1 MATFQFTSPDGKQYK
16 VTAPDGAT
24 QEQAFEMLQG
34 QLTGSQQSEPTF
46 SLFPQQQPKQE
57 QSILDRYFPSEQT
70 DRTRDIVTDV
80 AKEGGTLG
88 GAYAGMRAGAAL
100 PLPLPYKA
108 AAGVVGGIAGATMGA
123 VAGQEAVDFGYEG
136 AGGLDFKKALDVA
149 KEAAIEETIGF
160 GIGKAMVKGYDAYK
174 KVNPDFLHSG
184 TQEANKKLKEL
195 QDIQNQ
201 LSVSG
206 NGDAS
211 LTMNQVRNSMSDRVM
226 GGVAAS
232 SVFTRGK
239 LQDSFLAVEN
249 AVNSRL
255 DEVIKSGY
263 ESGNR
268 QEFVPQFLTSIEA
281 AKTALTDM
289 GRPLYARIDQV
300 GLKPD
305 LSDIKSKT
313 ADLIRKGGG
322 RFEGVVDVVDKKTG
336 EITQKVRGMS
346 LPPRVDVS
354 PVVMDYYQKINK
366 IADDVSV
373 AELDTFRKGLS
384 HKIIELEATDPRSN
398 DARMLRELRNN
409 VIDTIGTAVKTA
421 DPQLKADFDDYMK
434 MYKGTMRNLESNAV
448 NRLVRNPEAASAV
461 LMGGNKD
468 FSLSNMVRAMKTLE
482 ATTKSTKTP
491 YDFEKNFSTLRSNY
505 LEKVIGSPESFS
517 NVGAGRSLSA
527 VDAFKERLKDPDQ
540 LATFN
545 AMMKYSGSNGVTRDT
560 VETLLRTADTA
571 VNKPHGMFDLIMAG
585 RTAQA
590 AREVVTPSAWDTPV
604 KLGAN
609 VLGVTGIP
617 QVFAWLLTDKKR
629 VDRYLKLDKALQ
641 ENQTRGFVRSMLS
654 AKVVDLLTEF
664 EAEKSATY
672 GEQGA
677 TQANP
682 MFNQQQSTLQ

>member
-1 MATFQFTSPDGKQYK
+1 MATYYEPYVEEIQTEGVVQQ
-16 VTAPDGAT
+16 AT
-24 QEQAFEMLQG
+24 PNVYYEPYVEAQAFNVL
-34 QLTGSQQSEPTF
+34 
-46 SLFPQQQPKQE
+46 PQTQPKQK
-57 QSILDRYFPSEQT
+57 QSVLDIYFPSEQS
-70 DRTRDIVTDV
+70 DRTREIVTEV

-88 GAYAGMRAGAAL
+88 GAYAGMQAGASL

-108 AAGVVGGIAGATMGA
+108 AAGVVGGIAGATVGA

-136 AGGLDFKKALDVA
+136 AGGLDFKRALDVA
-149 KEAAIEETIGF
+149 KETAIEETIGF
-160 GIGKAMVKGYDAYK
+160 GVGKAMVKGYDAYK
-174 KVNPDFLHSG
+174 RVNPDFLHSG
-184 TQEANKKLKEL
+184 TQEADKKLRDYQEM
-195 QDIQNQ
+195 QRQ
-201 LSVSG
+201 LALSSK
-206 NGDAS
+206 GDAS
-211 LTMNQVRNSMSDRVM
+211 LTMNQVRNNMGDRVM

-232 SVFTRGK
+232 SVFSRGK
-239 LQDSFLAVEN
+239 LQDSFTAVEN
-249 AVNSRL
+249 AVNHRL
-255 DEVIKSGY
+255 DKVIQSGY
-263 ESGNR
+263 ENGKR

-289 GRPLYARIDQV
+289 GKPLYARIDQV

-305 LSDIKSKT
+305 LSAIKGKT
-313 ADLIRKGGG
+313 GDVIRKGGG
-322 RFEGVVDVVDKKTG
+322 RFEAVDPSTG
-336 EITQKVRGMS
+336 KLKSTS

-354 PVVMDYYQKINK
+354 PVVMEYYQKINK

-384 HKIIELEATDPRSN
+384 QKIIELEATDPRSN
-398 DARMLRELRNN
+398 DARMLRELRND
-409 VIDTIGTAVKTA
+409 VIDTIGTAVRSA

-434 MYKGTMRNLESNAV
+434 MYKNTMRNLESNAV

-482 ATTKSTKTP
+482 ATTKGTKTP
-491 YDFEKNFSTLRSNY
+491 YDFEKNFRMLRANY
-505 LEKVIGSPESFS
+505 LEKVLGSPESFS

-545 AMMKYSGSNGVTRDT
+545 AMMKYADNGGITRDT

-571 VNKPHGMFDLIMAG
+571 INKPHGMFDLIMAG

-590 AREVVTPSAWDTPV
+590 GREVVTPSSWGDKAGQTV
-604 KLGAN
+604 AN
-609 VLGVTGIP
+609 VLGVVGIP
-617 QVFAWLLTDKKR
+617 QLFAWMLTDKKR

-641 ENQTRGFVRSMLS
+641 ENPTRGFVRSQLS

-682 MFNQQQSTLQ
+682 MFNPMQSTM

>member
-1 MATFQFTSPDGKQYK
+1 MATYYEPYVEETQTEGVAQQATP
-16 VTAPDGAT
+16 TAYYEPYT
-24 QEQAFEMLQG
+24 KPQTLNVFP
-34 QLTGSQQSEPTF
+34 QQ
-46 SLFPQQQPKQE
+46 QQQPKQE

-70 DRTRDIVTDV
+70 DRTREIVTDV

-88 GAYAGMRAGAAL
+88 GAYAGMRAGASL

-108 AAGVVGGIAGATMGA
+108 AAGVVGGIAGATAGA
-123 VAGQEAVDFGYEG
+123 VGGVGAVDYGYEG
-136 AGGLDFKKALDVA
+136 VGGLDFKKALDIA
-149 KEAAIEETIGF
+149 TETATEEAIGF
-160 GIGKAMVKGYDAYK
+160 GVGKALVSGYDAYK

-184 TQEANKKLKEL
+184 TPEANK
-195 QDIQNQ
+195 Q
-201 LSVSG
+201 LRDYQEMQRQLALSSK
-206 NGDAS
+206 GDAT
-211 LTMNQVRNSMSDRVM
+211 LTMNQVRNSMGDRVM

-232 SVFTRGK
+232 SVFSRGR
-239 LQDSFLAVEN
+239 LQDSFTAVED
-249 AVNSRL
+249 AVNHRL
-255 DEVIKSGY
+255 DRIIQAGY
-263 ESGNR
+263 KGGKR

-289 GRPLYARIDQV
+289 GKPLYARIDQV

-305 LSDIKSKT
+305 LSAIKGKT
-313 ADLIRKGGG
+313 GDMIRKGGG
-322 RFEGVVDVVDKKTG
+322 RFEVVDPTTG
-336 EITQKVRGMS
+336 KIKSTS

-354 PVVMDYYQKINK
+354 PVVMDYYQKINN

-398 DARMLRELRNN
+398 DARMLRELRND
-409 VIDTIGTAVKTA
+409 VIDTIGTTVKTA

-448 NRLVRNPEAASAV
+448 NRLIRNPEAASAV

-468 FSLSNMVRAMKTLE
+468 FSLGNMVRAMKTLE
-482 ATTKSTKTP
+482 ATTKDTKTP
-491 YDFEKNFSTLRSNY
+491 YSFEKNFRALRSNY
-505 LEKVIGSPESFS
+505 LEKMFGSPKSFN

-527 VDAFKERLKDPDQ
+527 VDSFKERLKDPDQ

-545 AMMKYSGSNGVTRDT
+545 AMMKYADNDGITRDT

-590 AREVVTPSAWDTPV
+590 GREVLTPSSWGD
-604 KLGAN
+604 KLGQTAAN
-609 VLGVTGIP
+609 VAGVVGIP
-617 QVFAWLLTDKKR
+617 QLFAWMLTDKKR

-641 ENQTRGFVRSMLS
+641 ENPTRGFVRSMIS
-654 AKVVDLLTEF
+654 AKVADLMSEF
-664 EAEKSATY
+664 EAEQSATY

-682 MFNQQQSTLQ
+682 MFNPQQSTLQ